1 MTNIKEIDIYAM
13 AYGGNGIGKIDG
25 KICFVEGA
33 LPGERVCFRPMES
46 KKNFIRGIAVE
57 ILAPSP
63 DRVKPE
69 CKYYGT
75 CGGCQYQHLTYA
87 KELQFKA
94 QQAVDMMRRIGGLNN
109 FECESI
115 AGAGHPYGYRAS
127 ITLHRSSGGYGYY
140 AKDNKTII
148 DIDNCPLAVHA
159 INIKI
164 PALFDIS
171 KKKNTTIKSDSA
183 GNAYISN
190 LHGNRFYVDR
200 FLDTDIT
207 FSPLA
212 FSQAN
217 PQMATCMA
225 LWLRESM
232 IKHSA
237 GKTLFDL
244 FCGVGFFGVLM
255 RDLFDTIIGI
265 DNSSIAIDCAVQTK
279 KSLNAE
285 NIRFYCADINKDFI
299 AYYKKMGKAP
309 SVILLDP
316 PRSGLDSALA
326 GYLADIDNAGLLYYV
341 SCDPATLARDS
352 KIITKSGKWRLAR
365 IKCFD
370 MFARTKH
377 IEIIAIFK
385 RQE

>member
-1 MTNIKEIDIYAM
+1 MNEKKEIDIYAM
-13 AYGGNGIGKIDG
+13 AYGGAGIGKTDG
-25 KICFVEGA
+25 KVCFVEGV
-33 LPGERVCFRPMES
+33 LPGEKVCFEPKES
-46 KKNFIRGIAVE
+46 KKNFMRGVAVE
-57 ILAPSP
+57 ILMPSP

-69 CKYYGT
+69 CPYYGI

-87 KELQFKA
+87 KELEFKA
-94 QQAVDMMRRIGGLNN
+94 QQAVDIMSRIGGLRD
-109 FECESI
+109 FELESI
-115 AGAGHPYGYRAS
+115 VGAEQPYGYRAS
-127 ITLHRSSGGYGYY
+127 ITLHRSLSGYGYY

-148 DIDNCPLAVHA
+148 DIDKCPLATYA
-159 INIKI
+159 INQKI
-164 PALFDIS
+164 PGLFNAS
-171 KKKNTTIKSDSA
+171 KKKNTTIKSDLA

-190 LHGNRFYVDR
+190 LHGNRFYIDR
-200 FLDTDIT
+200 FLDTEIT

-217 PQMATCMA
+217 PQIAASMA

-232 IKHSA
+232 KRFMA
-237 GKTLFDL
+237 GNVLFDL

-265 DNSSIAIDCAVQTK
+265 DNSGIAIDCAVRTK

-285 NIRFYCADINKDFI
+285 NIRFYCADVNKDFP
-299 AYYKKMGKAP
+299 AYYKKMGNALN
-309 SVILLDP
+309 VILMDP
-316 PRSGLDSALA
+316 PRSGLNNAMA
-326 GYLADIDNAGLLYYV
+326 EYLADINNAGILYYV

-352 KIITKSGKWRLAR
+352 MIITKSGKWRLTHMR
-365 IKCFD
+365 CFD

-377 IEIIAIFK
+377 IEAIAVFK